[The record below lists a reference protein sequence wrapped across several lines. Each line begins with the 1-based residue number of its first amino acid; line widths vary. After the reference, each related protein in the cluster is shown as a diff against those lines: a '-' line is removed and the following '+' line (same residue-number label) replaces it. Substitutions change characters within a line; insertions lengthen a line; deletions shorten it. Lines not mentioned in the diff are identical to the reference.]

1 MEIATERRNS
11 AKRVTFEQP
20 LEVRVMAIDGT
31 WCLDCQLIDVSENGA
46 QIRLT
51 SPAATDVEFFLL
63 LTQFGDPVFRR
74 CKRRW
79 IDGMLM
85 GLSFHKDAVG
95 RKPLAQLRR
104 EAELV

>member
-1 MEIATERRNS
+1 
-11 AKRVTFEQP
+11 
-20 LEVRVMAIDGT
+20 MAIDGT

-51 SPAATDVEFFLL
+51 SPAAKDVEFFLL

-79 IDGMLM
+79 VDGMLM
-85 GLSFHKDAVG
+85 GLSFHKVAVG
-95 RKPLAQLRR
+95 TKPLAQLRR